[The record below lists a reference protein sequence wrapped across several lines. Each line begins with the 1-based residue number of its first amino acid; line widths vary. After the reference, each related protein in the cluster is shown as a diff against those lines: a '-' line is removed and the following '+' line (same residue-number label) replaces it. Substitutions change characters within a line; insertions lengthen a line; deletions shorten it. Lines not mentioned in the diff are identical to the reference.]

1 MLPHILLSMDAGKL
15 PRLHRARF
23 TLVADDN
30 SVPVSVISALLP
42 PEYTVEAESRTCAEE
57 KLFAWYL
64 WRCLRVHLV
73 FFFRSLVWRSVLSLG
88 CELFVFMRVYPT
100 DRTWNR

>member
-1 MLPHILLSMDAGKL
+1 MQANFH
-15 PRLHRARF
+15 RLHRARF

-42 PEYTVEAESRTCAEE
+42 PEYTVEAEPRTCAEG

-64 WRCLRVHLV
+64 WRCFRVHLV